1 MKNFFIFLFTT
12 FLSFNLFS
20 QGVSINADGSNPD
33 NSSMLDIKSTSK
45 GILIPRMTQSERS
58 SITSPSNGLL
68 VYQTNGTPGFYFY
81 DVSSWVRLAT
91 GTESLYTE
99 STGIDITNNVITN
112 TSPDQTVVLTP
123 STGINVTGTYPNF
136 TVTNTSPD
144 QIVAL
149 TAGSGIG
156 VTGTY
161 PNFTINN
168 TDLTTG
174 VSLTSAGGTE
184 TLVNDGTGSSLSTKG
199 ISAGTGISLSSTST
213 ALTLTNSAP
222 DQTVALTS
230 GGATTI
236 TGTYPNFTISS
247 TDNNSGGTLTSVTA
261 GSGLD
266 GGTITSTGTISMPN
280 TGTAGTY
287 GSATQTPVLTTDAQG
302 RVTAVTNTTIT
313 GTIPGGSAGG
323 DLTGTYPNPTIGT
336 GKVTSTH
343 ILDGT
348 IATADIANNAIDG
361 SKINLTSNASGDMM
375 YYNGTDW
382 VRIAAGTTGQVLIS
396 DGTSVPAWTT
406 KYSRHTLNNS
416 VSATTST
423 TTGANNNAVY
433 GVGVT
438 YYGAINPG
446 TTAISLPSAVNAA
459 IFQSDGNDY
468 LLSYE
473 GWIINQTTS
482 ALTMGVYV
490 VKYAVGNT
498 TQSTGTSSGTLI
510 ASTTTLA
517 VAAGTN
523 YSSKFTLNLNST
535 QLSANDVVVIFVRN
549 LSGANRTYYHQ
560 GQLTVLRAF

>member
-33 NSSMLDIKSTSK
+33 NSAILDVKSTSK
-45 GILIPRMTQSERS
+45 GVLIPRMTQSERS
-58 SITSPSNGLL
+58 SISTPSNGLM
-68 VYQTNGTPGFYFY
+68 VYQTNGTSGFYFY
-81 DVSSWVRLAT
+81 DGSSWVRLAA

-99 STGIDITNNVITN
+99 GAGINITDNVVTN
-112 TSPDQTVVLTP
+112 TSPDQTV
-123 STGINVTGTYPNF
+123 S
-136 TVTNTSPD
+136 
-144 QIVAL
+144 
-149 TAGSGIG
+149 
-156 VTGTY
+156 
-161 PNFTINN
+161 
-168 TDLTTG
+168 
-174 VSLTSAGGTE
+174 
-184 TLVNDGTGSSLSTKG
+184 
-199 ISAGTGISLSSTST
+199 
-213 ALTLTNSAP
+213 
-222 DQTVALTS
+222 LTS

-247 TDNNSGGTLTSVTA
+247 TDNNSGGTITSVVA
-261 GSGLD
+261 GNGLN

-280 TGTAGTY
+280 VGTANTY
-287 GSATQTPVLTTDAQG
+287 GSSTETPIFTTDAQG
-302 RVTAVTNTTIT
+302 RITAVTNTTIS
-313 GTIPGGSAGG
+313 GVSPGGSAGG

-343 ILDGT
+343 ILDASITGDDIASGT
-348 IATADIANNAIDG
+348 VTSTNITDATITTADIANNSIDG

-396 DGTSVPAWTT
+396 AGTSVPAWTT
-406 KYSRHTLNNS
+406 KYSRHTISNS
-416 VSATTST
+416 VSATTAT
-423 TTGANNNAVY
+423 TTGASNTAVY
-433 GVGVT
+433 GVGAT
-438 YYGAINPG
+438 YYGLINPG
-446 TTAISLPSAVNAA
+446 TTAISLPSAVHSA

-490 VKYAVGNT
+490 VKFAAGNT

-535 QLSANDVVVIFVRN
+535 QLSANDVIVIFVRN
-549 LSGANRTYYHQ
+549 LSGGNRTYYHQ
-560 GQLTVLRAF
+560 GQLNVLRSF

>member
-1 MKNFFIFLFTT
+1 
-12 FLSFNLFS
+12 
-20 QGVSINADGSNPD
+20 
-33 NSSMLDIKSTSK
+33 
-45 GILIPRMTQSERS
+45 MTQSERS
-58 SITSPSNGLL
+58 SISTPANGLL

-99 STGIDITNNVITN
+99 GTGIDITNNVITN

-136 TVTNTSPD
+136 TVTNSSPD
-144 QIVAL
+144 QTVSL

-222 DQTVALTS
+222 DQTVSLTS

-247 TDNNSGGTLTSVTA
+247 TDNNSGGTVTSIAA
-261 GSGLD
+261 GSGLN

-313 GTIPGGSAGG
+313 GTTPGGSAGG
-323 DLTGTYPNPTIGT
+323 DLTGTYPDPTIGT
-336 GKVTSTH
+336 DKVTSTH

-348 IATADIANNAIDG
+348 ITGTDIASGTVTSTNITDGTIATADITNNAIDG

-396 DGTSVPAWTT
+396 AGTSVPQWTT

-459 IFQSDGNDY
+459 IFQSDGSDY

-560 GQLTVLRAF
+560 GQLTVLRSF